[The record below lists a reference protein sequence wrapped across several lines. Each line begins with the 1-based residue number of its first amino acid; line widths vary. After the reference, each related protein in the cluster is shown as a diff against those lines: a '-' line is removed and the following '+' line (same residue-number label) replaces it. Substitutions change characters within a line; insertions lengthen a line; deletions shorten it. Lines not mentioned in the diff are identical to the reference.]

1 MCLGLFIFSSINTI
15 FTKSSMFFQ
24 SPVFVGLIVAVAVV
38 LGLAELIVTEIR
50 LRLEYKS
57 QRIHS
62 E

>member
-1 MCLGLFIFSSINTI
+1 
-15 FTKSSMFFQ
+15 MFFQ

-57 QRIHS
+57 QRIHT